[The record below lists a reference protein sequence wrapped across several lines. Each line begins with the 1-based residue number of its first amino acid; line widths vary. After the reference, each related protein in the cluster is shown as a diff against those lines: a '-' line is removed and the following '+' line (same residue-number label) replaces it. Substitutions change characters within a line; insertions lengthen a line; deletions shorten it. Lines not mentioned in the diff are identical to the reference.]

1 MKRNYSYPMSV
12 LYQTIRILL
21 MNCRNNIAAFIAFES
36 MYSVTM
42 IDDMEAELLVAKRMK
57 SDQARTLE
65 HENLHMD
72 MLTLSEVCRDK
83 WQELKRYIKK
93 AVGAERDAA
102 NWDAAGWEYYEDS
115 YGSWDKL
122 REMCSM
128 ASVYMQDNNAALL
141 AAGTPSDFAELF
153 NLDVEKFNIK
163 YDEFLLAQEN
173 AMQGTADKIA
183 ANNAIFDKLT
193 ELCADGQVIFKRNE
207 VKKSLFS
214 MQAVSEL
221 VSPVGA
227 SGLKGIVTKDGKAQ
241 AGLIVELENGNKHVI
256 TAVDGDF
263 DFGNQ
268 LGSGKNKLIIRNGDE
283 ILSEIDIDIPAGVT
297 KRENV
302 ELPISVSRE

>member
-1 MKRNYSYPMSV
+1 MKRNYSLSMSV

-21 MNCRNNIAAFIAFES
+21 MNCRNNIAAFIAFDS
-36 MYSVTM
+36 TYSDAM
-42 IDDMEAELLVAKRMK
+42 LDEMEAELVVAERMK

-65 HENLHMD
+65 HENLRMD
-72 MLTLSEVCRDK
+72 MLPLSEVCRDK
-83 WQELKRYIKK
+83 WVQLKRFIKK
-93 AVGAERDAA
+93 TFGPEKAAA
-102 NWDAAGWEYYEDS
+102 NWDAAGWEYYEES
-115 YGSWDKL
+115 YSSWDKL

-128 ASVYMQDNNAALL
+128 ASVYLEANNEVLVARGMAA
-141 AAGTPSDFAELF
+141 DFTTLF
-153 NLDVEKFNIK
+153 NLDINKFNIK
-163 YDEFLLAQEN
+163 YDEFLVAQET

-183 ANNAIFDKLT
+183 ANNEIFDKLT
-193 ELCADGQVIFKRNE
+193 EVCADGQVIFKRNE

-268 LGSGKNKLIIRNGDE
+268 LGSGKNRLIIRNGDE

-302 ELPISVSRE
+302 ELPVSEG